1 MTVSDAPTPGEH
13 PRREMSEDEKL
24 IAQWEARHDVAARGH
39 RLDPQAV
46 QDYLSHARA
55 TEHGRSAGSGH
66 GATRAAGGS
75 AGPVPPAEPAP
86 APRSWW
92 RRLLG
97 RS

>member
-1 MTVSDAPTPGEH
+1 MAVPDAPIPGEH

-46 QDYLSHARA
+46 QDYLTHARA
-55 TEHGRSAGSGH
+55 SERGRPAGSSSSG
-66 GATRAAGGS
+66 TRAA
-75 AGPVPPAEPAP
+75 AAAVGPVAPVERVPPR
-86 APRSWW
+86 RSWW

>member
-1 MTVSDAPTPGEH
+1 MTAPDAAGEH

-39 RLDPQAV
+39 RPDPQAV

-55 TEHGRSAGSGH
+55 SERGRPAGSGK
-66 GATRAAGGS
+66 GASRAQREP
-75 AGPVPPAEPAP
+75 AGPVPPTGSAP
-86 APRSWW
+86 PRRSWW